1 MTTMRRGHLG
11 FHHVQVVLVLLSVV
25 ARRAEKI
32 RKQHVVMMI
41 APSPAAAGSEPGKS
55 GAGRREHDT
64 ERGGAIRLVPARWA
78 SGTPWFGYNVMKMK
92 RHATPLL
99 RGLSVTYD
107 RTRSM
112 RDERCRVTLARVLVH
127 SPCTFLVGI
136 PYLMQFYLIHEP
148 LFLSPLYLL
157 STLRRREGSIAN
169 SKNVKGVKAFLHIK

>member
-1 MTTMRRGHLG
+1 MRRGHLG

-55 GAGRREHDT
+55 GAGRREHAT
-64 ERGGAIRLVPARWA
+64 KRGGAIRLVPALPRWA

-107 RTRSM
+107 HTRSM
-112 RDERCRVTLARVLVH
+112 RDDDVELD
-127 SPCTFLVGI
+127 
-136 PYLMQFYLIHEP
+136 
-148 LFLSPLYLL
+148 LL
-157 STLRRREGSIAN
+157 
-169 SKNVKGVKAFLHIK
+169 